1 MEYSESSLKKIR
13 KPELIEILEK
23 SGYKVDKKMKV
34 DELRKMILDLSKIGK
49 IKIKMSQEE
58 FENKC
63 SNKNNKSD
71 SEIEEIIEK
80 NQKKLLSSKKVID
93 LSDPKNNKIKYVIIL
108 PYSENLSDDAKV
120 FTFKFKKDFDKDI
133 VRFWGIPKESEFIQ
147 KTEYTKY
154 ESTIEGFSWLWCN
167 DIPAHL
173 GCCKWDDTP
182 AIDFKPFAWI
192 GLLCHNE
199 AYLVR

>member
-1 MEYSESSLKKIR
+1 MEYSEFTLKKIR

-23 SGYKVDKKMKV
+23 SGYSVNKKMKV
-34 DELRKMILDLSKIGK
+34 DDLKKIILEKK
-49 IKIKMSQEE
+49 IKIKITQEE

-63 SNKNNKSD
+63 VGRSNKSD
-71 SEIEEIIEK
+71 SEIEKIIEK
-80 NQKKLLSSKKVID
+80 NQKKLYESKKIID
-93 LSDPKNNKIKYVIIL
+93 LSDSKNNKIKYVIIL

-154 ESTIEGFSWLWCN
+154 ESTIEGFSWMWCN

-182 AIDFKPFAWI
+182 AIDFKPMAWI
-192 GLLCHNE
+192 GLLCHGR